1 MMGWPSTQARTQPM
15 GEARRVELEGTE
27 RDEELGVSSEVGPD
41 GAWGVLGLRGQG
53 LGARCQEP
61 SRRCWELWV

>member
-1 MMGWPSTQARTQPM
+1 M

-27 RDEELGVSSEVGPD
+27 RDEESGVASEVGPA

-61 SRRCWELWV
+61 SRRRWELWV